1 MRVNLPADLRAVLH
15 TDLRWLGLAA
25 LVFLGACSSAPQ
37 ASLSPLA
44 LQALEAET
52 QGAQRYDQ
60 GQFDLAIRSFELAQ
74 QLHRRVDDPAGVA
87 RNLTQQARSQLSAG
101 RPQAALD
108 ALATVPS
115 PGADL
120 LQLQATIALGD
131 VAKVERLMPAVA
143 QACPAACADH
153 AALRVLQARWAL
165 SRAQPE
171 QALAHAQAAVP
182 LLQARQEHRELA
194 NAWRLSAQ
202 AHGQLGA
209 TALALQAA
217 NQALTLDRSLG
228 LPERIAADW
237 LLMGRLQHTSD
248 PQQARAAYARAKDVA
263 LAAGL
268 HGMVA
273 QIDQIDQIA
282 PRLKETAP

>member
-1 MRVNLPADLRAVLH
+1 MHADLHAN
-15 TDLRWLGLAA
+15 LRWLGLAA
-25 LVFLGACSSAPQ
+25 LVVLGACSSAPQ
-37 ASLSPLA
+37 ASLPPLA
-44 LQALEAET
+44 LQAPEAET
-52 QGAQRYDQ
+52 QGAQRYAQ
-60 GQFDLAIRSFELAQ
+60 GQFDLAIRSFQHAQ
-74 QLHRRVDDPAGVA
+74 QLHQSVDDQAGVA

-101 RPQAALD
+101 HPQAALE

-115 PGADL
+115 PAADL
-120 LQLQATIALGD
+120 LQLQATMALGD

-153 AALRVLQARWAL
+153 AALRMLQARWAL
-165 SRAQPE
+165 GRAQPE

-182 LLQARQEHRELA
+182 LLQARQEQRELA

-237 LLMGRLQHTSD
+237 LLIGRLQHTSD